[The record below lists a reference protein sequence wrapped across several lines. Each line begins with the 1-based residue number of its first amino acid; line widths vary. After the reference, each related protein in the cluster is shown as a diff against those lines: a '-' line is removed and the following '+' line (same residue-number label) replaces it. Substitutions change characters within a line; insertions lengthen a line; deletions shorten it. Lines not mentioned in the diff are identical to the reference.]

1 MELSDKM
8 DELGSQ
14 SSGGCPNELPSLN
27 RIREVEGLE
36 LGLLDGEVWDRKI
49 SRNSWQ
55 GEFEEQSDAPAR
67 TISAARLSFQASPGQ
82 CEVRNQ

>member
-1 MELSDKM
+1 MCGGGVLM
-8 DELGSQ
+8 
-14 SSGGCPNELPSLN
+14 SSHHRS

-36 LGLLDGEVWDRKI
+36 LGLLDGEVWDRKV

-67 TISAARLSFQASPGQ
+67 TISAALLSFQASQDNVRSETSDLQKPGSLD
-82 CEVRNQ
+82 RF

>member
-8 DELGSQ
+8 GELGSQ
-14 SSGGCPNELPSLN
+14 SSGGVLMSSHHRS
-27 RIREVEGLE
+27 RIREVEGLG

-67 TISAARLSFQASPGQ
+67 TISAALLSFQASPGQ

>member
-1 MELSDKM
+1 M
-8 DELGSQ
+8 
-14 SSGGCPNELPSLN
+14 SSYHRS

-36 LGLLDGEVWDRKI
+36 LGLLDGEVGDRKI

-67 TISAARLSFQASPGQ
+67 TISAAFLSFPASPEQ
-82 CEVRNQ
+82 CEVSNQ